1 MTEIEKARE
10 QDLAWAEHRR
20 EQPNQIPDAIK
31 RAVRNFKKTLDE
43 SNRRATTMVN
53 SGSWKASARLVFSNS
68 PRPAKAFEH
77 LRRTLAPARV
87 ERASVG
93 AIDGITATW
102 LEAFDGSI
110 IVGVDHP
117 SLRQSEVI
125 VNLFSI
131 VAGLSYVTN
140 TPLAVPDHALGRML
154 MRSPKIDLSA
164 AIHEACAHFLK
175 APFQTVADMALAG
188 QTVVLPAGDG
198 YLLTEAIFPDVL
210 GKTRVPVARARTFIL
225 KSQAGLD
232 QLPIAPAS
240 SSELGVLAG
249 TWQLLG
255 AVPGTPPLLRPD
267 QLERLAE
274 NSS

>member
-1 MTEIEKARE
+1 
-10 QDLAWAEHRR
+10 
-20 EQPNQIPDAIK
+20 
-31 RAVRNFKKTLDE
+31 
-43 SNRRATTMVN
+43 MVD

-255 AVPGTPPLLRPD
+255 AVPERRPCSARTSSKGSRRTPLEAAGELLGALDRDSPLCALQKPRQGGPPPLRALSNQTLGR
-267 QLERLAE
+267 RRGAE
-274 NSS
+274 